1 MKKLLAIALTT
12 VFVLALATSVCAAPN
27 TNRRWKSYEVD
38 SGVIDPAAYY
48 HYELQGLDKV
58 WHTEGNF
65 SKGAIYKSLEDLLIA
80 EVADITRQTLS
91 GLSASEIRDIAHKRD
106 VTYYITEID
115 GLTDQLWAVQVE
127 TEPGE
132 SGRLVQDFE
141 TAYGPYGGLIK
152 DADGSVP
159 SGGEDKWFFK
169 PGQDGQWQTT
179 VGEDYVGNYFHMD
192 QLAYTSDGTI
202 RRYMSISSPWSHA
215 FLKEDMS
222 IEGRAEIADSFT
234 MDNIAP
240 GAEFFSDW
248 WSMF

>member
-1 MKKLLAIALTT
+1 MKKGLYFTKFFLLSIVLVIA
-12 VFVLALATSVCAAPN
+12 FSQAVLASGQ
-27 TNRRWKSYEVD
+27 WKSEEIGTGVVD
-38 SGVIDPAAYY
+38 PTAYY
-48 HYELQGLDKV
+48 LFELQGVDKI
-58 WHTEGNF
+58 WHLEENL
-65 SKGAIYKSLEDLLIA
+65 SSGAVYKSLKDLLIA
-80 EVADITRQTLS
+80 EVPGITSSDLS
-91 GLSASEIRDIAHKRD
+91 GLSASEIRDVAHRAD
-106 VTYYITEID
+106 VTYYVTEIK
-115 GLTDQLWAVQVE
+115 GLTDQIWAVQVE
-127 TEPGE
+127 ARPGE

-141 TAYGPYGGLIK
+141 AAYGPYGGVIE
-152 DADGSVP
+152 DPDGSVP
-159 SGGEDKWFFK
+159 SGGKDKWFFQ
-169 PGQDGQWQTT
+169 PDQDGKWKPT

-192 QLAYTSDGTI
+192 QMAYTSDGTI